1 MQARILAGARIA
13 DFLPDVRD
21 LPEGI
26 TRDDFQTRY
35 GGLGGAETQRL
46 ADEIRRRLAACPGLQ

>member
-1 MQARILAGARIA
+1 MQARILAGVRIP
-13 DFLPDVRD
+13 DYFPDVRD

-26 TRDDFQTRY
+26 TREVLQDRY

-46 ADEIRRRLAACPGLQ
+46 VDEVRRRLAACSGLQ